1 MFHDFQFGL
10 HKILTTIGKVNA
22 EDIKAFFEKL
32 MKKQTEEIEKVL
44 PKKSKLVVFCG
55 YHGVKETEDIRLAH
69 SV

>member
-32 MKKQTEEIEKVL
+32 MKKQPEEIEKVL

-55 YHGVKETEDIRLAH
+55 YHGIKEKEDFRLAH
-69 SV
+69 Q

>member
-1 MFHDFQFGL
+1 MFHDFKFGL

-32 MKKQTEEIEKVL
+32 IKKQPEEIEKIL

-55 YHGVKETEDIRLAH
+55 YHGIKEKEDIRLAH
-69 SV
+69 Q